1 MVRPHL
7 RNALI
12 TPLTKWYNSRMKA
25 AIITIGDE
33 ILLGQILD
41 TNSQFIARE
50 LTKLGADTVE
60 MRSVGDTRA
69 EILSALESTLKIADT
84 VIITGGLG
92 PTKDDIT
99 KNALAEF
106 FHTTLEFNAQV
117 YTWLTELF
125 AANPA
130 RLNALNK
137 TQAELPKTCTPLRN
151 LKGTAC
157 GMWFEKD
164 GKIVVSLP
172 GVPFE
177 TEYLIPA
184 EVLPRLKEKFSHLQ
198 LSYRVF
204 TVYDIPEA
212 ELAMHLA
219 AFESALSQDIKLAYL
234 PSPGFVRL
242 RLTAKGKSVEKL
254 PAAAEDLQRALAG
267 LSFTQGEE
275 TPEDFCAK
283 QLKALGRTVACAES
297 CTGGNIAH
305 LITSVPGASAYFLG
319 GVVSYANEV
328 KINVLGVN
336 KTDLSTYGAVS
347 EQVALQMAQGVRK
360 LTGAEYA
367 VATTGVAG
375 PDGGT
380 AQKPV
385 GTVWIAVAGPNGA
398 KAQKFLFSHTRERN
412 IGKASVT
419 ALRLLVRAIQAQR
432 A

>member
-1 MVRPHL
+1 
-7 RNALI
+7 
-12 TPLTKWYNSRMKA
+12 MKA

-50 LTKLGADTVE
+50 LTQLGAETVE
-60 MRSVGDTRA
+60 MRSVGDTRG
-69 EILSALESTLKIADT
+69 EILSALEGTLKIADT
-84 VIITGGLG
+84 VILTGGLG

-106 FHTTLEFNAQV
+106 FHTTLIHNKQAQQ
-117 YTWLTELF
+117 WLDELF

-130 RLNALNK
+130 RMNALNK
-137 TQAELPKTCTPLRN
+137 TQALLPASCTPLHN
-151 LKGTAC
+151 AKGTAC
-157 GMWFEKD
+157 GMWFEHE

-177 TEYLIPA
+177 TEYLIPQ
-184 EVLPRLKEKFSHLQ
+184 EVLPRLKQKFPHLQ
-198 LSYRVF
+198 LSYQVV
-204 TVYDIPEA
+204 TVYDIPESD
-212 ELAMHLA
+212 LAMRLDN
-219 AFESALSQDIKLAYL
+219 FERALPAGIKLAYL
-234 PSPGFVRL
+234 PSAGFVRL
-242 RLTAKGKSVEKL
+242 RLTASGPAVEKL
-254 PAAAEDLQRALAG
+254 DEITAQLKTALSG

-275 TPEDFCAK
+275 KPEDFCAK
-283 QLKALGRTVACAES
+283 QLKTLNRTVACAES

-305 LITSVPGASAYFLG
+305 LITSVPGASSYFLG

-336 KTDLSTYGAVS
+336 KNDLEKFGAVS
-347 EQVALQMAQGVRK
+347 EPVALQMAQGVRRI
-360 LTGAEYA
+360 TGADYA
-367 VATTGVAG
+367 VSTTGVAG

-380 AQKPV
+380 PQKPV
-385 GTVWIAVAGPNGA
+385 GTVWIAVAGPNGVT
-398 KAQKFLFSHTRERN
+398 AQKFLFSHTRERN

-419 ALRLLVRAIQAQR
+419 ALRLLVRTIEKDR

>member
-1 MVRPHL
+1 
-7 RNALI
+7 
-12 TPLTKWYNSRMKA
+12 MKT

-69 EILSALESTLKIADT
+69 EILTALESTLKVADT

-106 FHTTLEFNAQV
+106 FHTTLAFNPQV
-117 YTWLTELF
+117 YKWLEELF

-130 RLNALNK
+130 RLNAYNK
-137 TQAELPKTCTPLRN
+137 TQAVLPAGCIPLRN

-157 GMWFEKD
+157 GMWFEQD
-164 GKIVVSLP
+164 RKIVVSLP

-177 TEYLIPA
+177 TEYLLPA
-184 EVLPRLKEKFSHLQ
+184 EVLPRLKQKFPQLQ
-198 LSYRVF
+198 LSYQLF

-219 AFESALSQDIKLAYL
+219 GFESTLPADIKLAYL
-234 PSPGFVRL
+234 PAPGFVRL
-242 RLTAKGKSVEKL
+242 RLTAKGPAVEKL
-254 PAAAEDLQRALAG
+254 DAATADLQCALAG
-267 LSFTQGEE
+267 LPFTRGEE
-275 TPEDFCAK
+275 STEDFCAK
-283 QLKALGRTVACAES
+283 QLQKLGHTVACAES
-297 CTGGNIAH
+297 CTGGNIAR
-305 LITSVPGASAYFLG
+305 LITSVPGASSYFLG
-319 GVVSYANEV
+319 AIVSYANEV

-336 KTDLSTYGAVS
+336 KNDLEKYGAVS
-347 EQVALQMAQGVRK
+347 EQVALQMAE
-360 LTGAEYA
+360 GARRVTSAEFA

-380 AQKPV
+380 PQKPV
-385 GTVWIAVAGPNGA
+385 GTVWIAIAGPDGVT
-398 KAQKFLFSHTRERN
+398 AQKFLFSHTRERN

-419 ALRLLVRAIQAQR
+419 ALRLLVHAVQAQSTQKTQ
-432 A
+432 